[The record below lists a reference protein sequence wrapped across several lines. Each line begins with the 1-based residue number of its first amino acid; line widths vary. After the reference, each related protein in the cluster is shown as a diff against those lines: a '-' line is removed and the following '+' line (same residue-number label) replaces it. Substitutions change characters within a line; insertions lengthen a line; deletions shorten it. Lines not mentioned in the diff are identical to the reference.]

1 MSSSSTAITPPAHV
15 SQVTRWSVVLAA
27 GVNDAIGRE
36 ALAWLFR
43 QYWPVL
49 VAHATRRGWRDA
61 DDQIQ
66 EFFAHLLQR
75 GALAQVDRSR
85 GRFRAW
91 LFTCLDHHL
100 ANYAEAQAA
109 QCRGGGIRH
118 EPVEDAVVEAP
129 AVAFDREWALAVL
142 AEAQGR
148 LDREATTPEQR
159 RRLDV
164 LRPFLA
170 APGDLAAYVAAGV
183 TLGIP
188 EGAVKVAVHRLR
200 GRFRTQVE
208 TVIAETLATA
218 DPAAIASELDDLL
231 AALRNSP

>member
-1 MSSSSTAITPPAHV
+1 M
-15 SQVTRWSVVLAA
+15 VLAA
-27 GVNDAIGRE
+27 GVADADGRE

-49 VAHATRRGWRDA
+49 VAHAARRGWKDA
-61 DDQIQ
+61 EDRIQ

-75 GALAQVDRSR
+75 SALAQVDRSR

-100 ANYAEAQAA
+100 ADHAEARAA
-109 QCRGGGIRH
+109 QCRGGGIQH
-118 EPVEDAVVEAP
+118 ESVEQAVVEAP

-142 AEAQGR
+142 AEAQNR
-148 LDREATTPEQR
+148 LDREAATPEQR
-159 RRLDV
+159 RRLEV

-170 APGDLAAYVAAGV
+170 TPGDLAAYVAAGV

-200 GRFRTQVE
+200 GRFRVQVE
-208 TVIAETLATA
+208 TVIAETLVSA
-218 DPAAIASELDDLL
+218 DPAAIAGELDDLL
-231 AALRNSP
+231 AALRNSS